1 MWCFSITFSFL
12 RERCRS
18 ASASPGENI
27 FRAGRGAGV
36 QCFPSVFWCMFV
48 YEMCV
53 RVCLWSLC
61 KYVKRRVCVCV
72 WSLCLYQG
80 CVCLCILGVRCACL
94 CVSVSAVSEMCMCLW
109 GACICEC
116 VISMHMCLCVSV
128 CMRYSCACVW
138 SVCMVYVPVCMQ
150 VYFLCGH
157 CGGQRLVF
165 RLPSSVAFPPCLL
178 RGISRWT

>member
-61 KYVKRRVCVCV
+61 KYVKRRVYACV

-80 CVCLCILGVRCACL
+80 CVCLCILGVRGACL
-94 CVSVSAVSEMCMCLW
+94 CVSVSAVSEMCMICVHGVCTCVHAGVLPVWALW
-109 GACICEC
+109 RPKVG
-116 VISMHMCLCVSV
+116 VLGY
-128 CMRYSCACVW
+128 R
-138 SVCMVYVPVCMQ
+138 PQ
-150 VYFLCGH
+150 LLFL
-157 CGGQRLVF
+157 L
-165 RLPSSVAFPPCLL
+165 AF
-178 RGISRWT
+178 